1 MANISFC
8 FIILSLFGAVIVQV
22 KCITETFGVPSD
34 NPPVLKE
41 NIKIHGEMLLHK
53 KAIIEWPSKDSVN

>member
-1 MANISFC
+1 MANISIC
-8 FIILSLFGAVIVQV
+8 FIILSLFGVIVHV
-22 KCITETFGVPSD
+22 KCITETFGEPSD

-41 NIKIHGEMLLHK
+41 NIQIHGEMLLHK